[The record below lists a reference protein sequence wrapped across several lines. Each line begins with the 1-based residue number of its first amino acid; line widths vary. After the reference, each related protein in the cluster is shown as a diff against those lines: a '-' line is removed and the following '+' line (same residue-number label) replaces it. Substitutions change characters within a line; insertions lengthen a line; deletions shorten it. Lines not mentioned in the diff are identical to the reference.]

1 MTLALSGIGVSK
13 GVAIGRAFLLIREL
27 PEIIEATVPP
37 ENVRLEIKRFRRAI
51 AIEREKLAEIK
62 ERIPS
67 ETPVEIAS
75 FIDTHLLMLDDSTL
89 SEAPVRVIREQQC
102 TAEWALKV
110 QRDRLVSVFDEM
122 EDPYLRTRRDDVD
135 HVIKGVQRILMRI
148 EHGDDGGRVQAA
160 WRDRIVVADDLTPA
174 DTLLMQQQGIAGF
187 ITEVGGPTSHTAILA
202 RSLGIPAIV
211 GVHGVQR
218 YLKDLETLIVD
229 GDHGLVLAGTDE
241 KELAFYR
248 RKRREQRRRQAELE
262 ALRTGPAIT
271 ADGREI
277 RLFGNVELSEDLRVL
292 RRLETSGIGLYRTE
306 FLFLNRPDLP
316 SEEEQFRVFRR
327 VVRAMKGKPVTIRT
341 LDLGADKT
349 HWLQVPSLA
358 AAHNP
363 ALGLRA
369 IRYCLHD
376 HELFLPHLRAIM
388 RAAAHGPVNLMLPML
403 TSVSELN
410 EALELIE
417 QAKAGLRKRGYRFN
431 PAVPVGG
438 MIEVPAAAV
447 AADVFARHLDF
458 LSIGTNDLIQ
468 YTLAIDR
475 IDDQVNYLYDP
486 LHPALLRLIDLTIRA
501 GEQTGIPVSMCGELA
516 GHPRFTR
523 LLIGMGLQ
531 DFSMQPSS
539 ILEIKHL
546 VKTSDY
552 AQLRQQVREVLD
564 CHDSRAIHELVDKI
578 NLPTPH

>member
-27 PEIIEATVPP
+27 PEIIEATVP
-37 ENVRLEIKRFRRAI
+37 ETHVRLEIERFRRAMG
-51 AIEREKLAEIK
+51 IEREKLAEIK
-62 ERIPS
+62 ERIPPD
-67 ETPVEIAS
+67 TPAEIAS
-75 FIDTHLLMLDDSTL
+75 FIDTHLLMLADSML
-89 SEAPVRVIREQQC
+89 AEAPERIIQEKQC

-135 HVIKGVQRILMRI
+135 HVIKGIQRILMRI
-148 EHGDDGGRVQAA
+148 EHGDEGERVHAA

-187 ITEVGGPTSHTAILA
+187 ITEVGGPMSHTAILA

-218 YLKDLETLIVD
+218 YLKDFETLIVD
-229 GDHGLVLAGTDE
+229 GDHGLVLAGTDK

-248 RKRREQRRRQAELE
+248 RKHRDQRRHMAQLE

-271 ADGREI
+271 SDGREI
-277 RLFGNVELSEDLRVL
+277 RLYGNVELSEDLRVL

-341 LDLGADKT
+341 LDIGADKT

-376 HELFLPHLRAIM
+376 HELFLPHLRAIL

-403 TSVSELN
+403 TSVSELE
-410 EALELIE
+410 EALELLE
-417 QAKAGLRKRGYRFN
+417 EAKAGLRRRGYRFN
-431 PAVPVGG
+431 PAIPVGG

-486 LHPALLRLIDLTIRA
+486 LHPALLRLIAQTIRA
-501 GEQTGIPVSMCGELA
+501 GEHSGIPVSMCGELA

-546 VKTSDY
+546 VKHSDY
-552 AQLRQQVREVLD
+552 AKLRAQVEELLN
-564 CHDSRAIHELVDKI
+564 CHDSRAIEELVDEI
-578 NLPTPH
+578 NRPTLH

>member
-27 PEIIEATVPP
+27 PEIIEATVPE
-37 ENVRLEIKRFRRAI
+37 ENVSLEIERFRRAM

-62 ERIPS
+62 ERIPP

-89 SEAPVRVIREQQC
+89 SEAPARIIQEQQC

-122 EDPYLRTRRDDVD
+122 EDPYLRTRRDDVN
-135 HVIKGVQRILMRI
+135 HVIKGVQRILMHI
-148 EHGDDGGRVQAA
+148 EHGDDAGRAQAA

-187 ITEVGGPTSHTAILA
+187 ITEVGGPMSHTAILA

-218 YLKDLETLIVD
+218 YLKDFETLIVD

-248 RKRREQRRRQAELE
+248 RKRREQRRRQAQLE

-306 FLFLNRPDLP
+306 FLFLNRPELP

-341 LDLGADKT
+341 LDIGADKT

-376 HELFLPHLRAIM
+376 HELFLPHLRAIL

-403 TSVSELN
+403 TSVSELK

-417 QAKAGLRKRGYRFN
+417 EAKAGLRRRGYRFN

-501 GEQTGIPVSMCGELA
+501 GEEYGIPVSMCGELA

-546 VKTSDY
+546 IKTSDY
-552 AQLRQQVREVLD
+552 AKLRPQVREVLD
-564 CHDSRAIHELVDKI
+564 CHDSRVIHELVDEI
-578 NLPTPH
+578 NRPILH

>member
-13 GVAIGRAFLLIREL
+13 GVAGRAFLLIREL